1 MENEIKDNVETTENE
16 VSVEE
21 TVNDKAETVAE
32 ETPSKEEVKAETA
45 EENKTAEETKT
56 EEVKEEKPA
65 ETNSDEK
72 EKKPEKK
79 KNTGKKVGAAVGI
92 IAVIIAIVLV
102 VIIAVV
108 ILIVVLLNKRT
119 TVDVS
124 KYFVYEESGYDGYG
138 EVYAEFDVDAF
149 VQDFSKI
156 RYNEKEVRIL
166 FDDVMEDMAG
176 AYMSASDINESYVE
190 LMEEVENE
198 ENGKAFLFTV
208 FAEIGELDKTEDLAN
223 GDTVT
228 FDYYFTKEQLEK
240 AFKVNIEGYDE
251 TNHVMNELKA
261 IEKYDAFD
269 GIEVTYTGFGPNGT
283 ASLNVYG
290 KEGLSYSLDK
300 SEGLSNGDV
309 VTINVEY
316 SASEESYINNFGRVP
331 QEMSKSVT
339 VEGLSEYLAS
349 AANLSPELIESMNN
363 QAYDKIRAHAANSNP
378 TKAVK
383 EVESITYIG
392 NYFLKNK
399 DTTSTY
405 DNNSIYMVY
414 KIRYKYT
421 IKDHK
426 NKENVR
432 YVEAYN
438 YVNFDNIIVEP
449 DGKQSV
455 DLNSGKMETWDAFMW
470 ETDVINFKG
479 FGMTTY
485 AEYAIT
491 GFNSIESLYAETV
504 TKNLDDFNHEDS
516 VADVELGEPTM

>member
-32 ETPSKEEVKAETA
+32 ETSSKEEVKAETA

-79 KNTGKKVGAAVGI
+79 KNTGKKVGAVVGI

-208 FAEIGELDKTEDLAN
+208 LPNSENLIRQKVLQTATLLPSIIILQKNSWKKHLRLILK
-223 GDTVT
+223 VT
-228 FDYYFTKEQLEK
+228 MRR
-240 AFKVNIEGYDE
+240 I
-251 TNHVMNELKA
+251 M
-261 IEKYDAFD
+261 
-269 GIEVTYTGFGPNGT
+269 
-283 ASLNVYG
+283 
-290 KEGLSYSLDK
+290 
-300 SEGLSNGDV
+300 
-309 VTINVEY
+309 
-316 SASEESYINNFGRVP
+316 
-331 QEMSKSVT
+331 
-339 VEGLSEYLAS
+339 
-349 AANLSPELIESMNN
+349 
-363 QAYDKIRAHAANSNP
+363 
-378 TKAVK
+378 
-383 EVESITYIG
+383 
-392 NYFLKNK
+392 
-399 DTTSTY
+399 
-405 DNNSIYMVY
+405 
-414 KIRYKYT
+414 
-421 IKDHK
+421 
-426 NKENVR
+426 
-432 YVEAYN
+432 
-438 YVNFDNIIVEP
+438 
-449 DGKQSV
+449 
-455 DLNSGKMETWDAFMW
+455 
-470 ETDVINFKG
+470 
-479 FGMTTY
+479 
-485 AEYAIT
+485 
-491 GFNSIESLYAETV
+491 
-504 TKNLDDFNHEDS
+504 
-516 VADVELGEPTM
+516 